1 MLKENQIRTIIQGKE
16 LPFITVPDGIA
27 YGEAKVELARAEMEA
42 AMEKSKTLNLG
53 QDQTQNPNQDPTQRF
68 RDPEEIGAL
77 NFTELLQAEQKK
89 EEEEIPAQQEEL
101 EGQKEEHQGRDN
113 KKLEVNPEL
122 SGKELE
128 DLEETIDA
136 KKAQISSRSD
146 KTDSRSKK
154 EKEKKAKE
162 EMTSRSTR
170 ENVQQLGATGRD
182 EQANIRK
189 EDRADEKSLR
199 EQSLNEL
206 KRDVNERNQ
215 ELETKQKTGKT
226 IEVSARYQERVHL
239 DDHTGKETFKQ
250 TEIAKERTTGGAKEK
265 GALGDLAGSK
275 SNGKSNSIADKVQ
288 TAKANARAD
297 SFMQSLATVTHVTG
311 RTTEFNVG
319 KDVLQFRREG
329 DDTNAYKNGKQIDPK
344 QTREMIK
351 DLGKQIGE
359 SGLRRIE
366 VLSKNPMVQQKT
378 MSELTKSDM
387 SAVQK
392 TKKEKTKEKEQRSH

>member
-42 AMEKSKTLNLG
+42 AMGRSETLNLG
-53 QDQTQNPNQDPTQRF
+53 QDQTQNPNQYPTQRF

-89 EEEEIPAQQEEL
+89 EEEIPAQQEEL
-101 EGQKEEHQGRDN
+101 ENQKEEHQGRDN

-154 EKEKKAKE
+154 EKDKKAKE

-170 ENVQQLGATGRD
+170 ENVQRLGATGRD

-189 EDRADEKSLR
+189 EDRVDEKSLR

-351 DLGKQIGE
+351 DLVKQIGE

-378 MSELTKSDM
+378 MSELTKSDT